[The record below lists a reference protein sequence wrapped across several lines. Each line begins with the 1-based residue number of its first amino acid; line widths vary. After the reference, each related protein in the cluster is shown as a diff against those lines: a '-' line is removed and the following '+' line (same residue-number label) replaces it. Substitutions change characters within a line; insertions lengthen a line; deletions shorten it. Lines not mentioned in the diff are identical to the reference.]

1 MPRPCNAGDPGP
13 TSADRLFERR
23 TCPIDAADLLF
34 RKAATAWGW
43 GKSDHCVSWKDGWHG
58 TNARWSGLIVKG
70 APELGVG
77 PMVRDDARSGIRYHL
92 KVHSFRTLT
101 VILAWIFLALAFY
114 QDPAVLTGA
123 QRLIQRG
130 IEFVGDNIPPPWGP
144 RIEFVFRGGRRTNLA
159 PNHAFGVGAS
169 RRPFYNSNDIPG
181 RSAPKCRVV
190 FRLRRLR
197 RGYGES
203 EVV

>member
-144 RIEFVFRGGRRTNLA
+144 RIEFVFREVGGLIWLQITLLVLALRVVLSTIAMIFRAARR
-159 PNHAFGVGAS
+159 
-169 RRPFYNSNDIPG
+169 
-181 RSAPKCRVV
+181 RSAE
-190 FRLRRLR
+190 LYLD
-197 RGYGES
+197 
-203 EVV
+203 